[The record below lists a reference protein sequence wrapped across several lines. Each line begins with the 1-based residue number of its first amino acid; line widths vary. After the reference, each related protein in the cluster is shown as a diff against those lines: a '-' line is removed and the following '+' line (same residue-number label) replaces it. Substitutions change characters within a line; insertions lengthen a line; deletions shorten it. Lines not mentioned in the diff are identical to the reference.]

1 MQQNGYEHSLGGARS
16 DPMST
21 PAAAPINATAPKTN
35 RLNIFF
41 KSKHKKFEGINAG
54 KLITQQKPTNQSIKS
69 NQINRDDNRADLLFP
84 RDPTPPQSRF
94 ASTFKK
100 KKKNCEEH
108 TRCFR
113 AFHNLTSLH
122 CCFLKNQQ

>member
-54 KLITQQKPTNQSIKS
+54 KLITQQKPTNQIKS
-69 NQINRDDNRADLLFP
+69 NQNKSNATIIARICYFHVIQRRRNPDLP
-84 RDPTPPQSRF
+84 RHL
-94 ASTFKK
+94 KK
-100 KKKNCEEH
+100 KKKIARN
-108 TRCFR
+108 TQGVSGRF
-113 AFHNLTSLH
+113 TI
-122 CCFLKNQQ
+122 